1 MKHTISS
8 NAEKIAVT
16 FTSARESGAGVK
28 PYPGQTPETL
38 KEAYE
43 IQDLAIS
50 KWPHTL
56 VGWKVGG
63 IGPEEAARLG
73 EAKLAGPVF
82 DNKIIK
88 SEGARI
94 DMPVFAEG
102 FAAVEAEI
110 VMVIS
115 KDAPADKVDWTIDE
129 ARAYVGAVHIGVEV
143 ASSPFAQI
151 NEMGPLVTISDF
163 GNNNGLIIGE
173 VLPNWENSALEDWSV
188 ETIID
193 GVSLGVMTPPEPL
206 ESVRFI
212 LGNTAKRGRPLKKG
226 MMITTGAIT
235 GVHQAYTGQ
244 SSTVKCTGAKDIDLV
259 LSTHKNAKA

>member
-1 MKHTISS
+1 MMSTHHS
-8 NAEKIAVT
+8 NAEIVAEA
-16 FTSARESGAGVK
+16 FTSARHSGLGVDF
-28 PYPGQTPETL
+28 YPGERPQTLE
-38 KEAYE
+38 EAYQ

-50 KWPHTL
+50 KWPHQL

-63 IGPEEAARLG
+63 IGPQDAVTLG

-82 DNKIIK
+82 DNKVFK
-88 SEGARI
+88 SNGRRI

-110 VMVIS
+110 IMVIS
-115 KDAPADKVDWTIDE
+115 KDAPADKVNWTIDE
-129 ARAYVGAVHIGVEV
+129 AREYVGAVHIGVEI

-163 GNNNGLIIGE
+163 GNNNGLILGE
-173 VLPNWENSALEDWSV
+173 KLPDWENSALEDWTV

-193 GVSLGVMTPPEPL
+193 EQSKGVTTPPQPL

-212 LGNTAKRGRPLKKG
+212 LGNAAKRGRPLKKG
-226 MMITTGAIT
+226 MIITTGAIT
-235 GVHQAYTGQ
+235 GVHQAYSGQ
-244 SSTVKCTGAKDIDLV
+244 RSTIKCSRAADIDIV
-259 LSTHKNAKA
+259 LSSHENTAT

>member
-1 MKHTISS
+1 MMTSTLS
-8 NAEKIAVT
+8 NTEAVAEA
-16 FTSARESGAGVK
+16 FTLARQSGQGVK
-28 PYPGQTPETL
+28 LYPGQTPKTL
-38 KEAYE
+38 DEAYA

-50 KWPHTL
+50 KWPHKL

-63 IGPEEAARLG
+63 IGPDDAARLG

-82 DNKIIK
+82 DNKVFK
-88 SEGARI
+88 SESASL

-163 GNNNGLIIGE
+163 GNNNGLILGD
-173 VLPNWENSALEDWSV
+173 VLPDWESSALEEWTV
-188 ETIID
+188 ETIIND
-193 GVSLGVMTPPEPL
+193 QTIGVTTPLQPL

-212 LGNTAKRGRPLKKG
+212 LGNAAKRGRPLRAG

-235 GVHQAYTGQ
+235 GVHQAFSGQ
-244 SSTVKCTGAKDIDLV
+244 TSTIKCSHVSDIHLTLSSHETMNT
-259 LSTHKNAKA
+259 